1 MTHAHARGASARRY
15 AWGIDTIKETLAKW
29 NAYYAQ
35 DIRPHKIDPTRRRKV
50 ATAHES
56 TGHFASRRKR
66 PAFCCSAAAQREVP
80 RSLTAAEY
88 EVDVS
93 FAQRSTRQPPP
104 LLQQNAKRPAPGT
117 PDTGRFVSTRV
128 ISGRVTRQQPR
139 SRPRPQRRSPR
150 QEPPRPSWRPQRQPS
165 SRTQRHA
172 WPSRRAWPRARRP
185 SWQRPPRQRPA

>member
-1 MTHAHARGASARRY
+1 MTHAHAREASACCH

-56 TGHFASRRKR
+56 AVHFASRRER
-66 PAFCCSAAAQREVP
+66 PAFCCSAAAQREASC
-80 RSLTAAEY
+80 SLTAAEY
-88 EVDVS
+88 EVDAS
-93 FAQRSTRQPPP
+93 LAQRPTRQPPP

-117 PDTGRFVSTRV
+117 PDTGRFVSTRA

-139 SRPRPQRRSPR
+139 SRPRRSPQRRPPQPRRSPR
-150 QEPPRPSWRPQRQPS
+150 PAP
-165 SRTQRHA
+165 
-172 WPSRRAWPRARRP
+172 RRP
-185 SWQRPPRQRPA
+185 PGRRWKP